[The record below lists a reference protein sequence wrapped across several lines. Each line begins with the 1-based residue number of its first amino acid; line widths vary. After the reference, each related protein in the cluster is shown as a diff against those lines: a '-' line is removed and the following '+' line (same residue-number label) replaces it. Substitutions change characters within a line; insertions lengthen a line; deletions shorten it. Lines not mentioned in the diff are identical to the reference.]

1 MFQVRPWPSVIV
13 HLDGDSFFVS
23 VFQAVN
29 PEYKGKAVVTGGER
43 GVATSMSAEA
53 KKLGV
58 TRAMPVFEIRKRFPS
73 CLIVNSDYEAYS
85 LFSKKIFEV
94 LHSFS
99 PTVEEYSIDEG
110 FADIKG
116 LRRPLNMTYLEI
128 GKALK
133 GRIESSLGITVSIG
147 ISLTKTLA
155 KVASNYG
162 KPSGLT
168 LINGLNIEKY
178 LAKTKIGDVWGIGEQ
193 TSSYLKK
200 FGIVTAL
207 DFAKLEEN
215 FIRKNLTKPFYE
227 IWREL
232 RGVKVYELDT
242 SAKTSYKSI
251 TRSQTFNPPSKN
263 RDFLWSQLLSHVE
276 EAFETCRRFGYQAG
290 KIHLYLKTQQFK
302 YRTTEIKLIEKTN
315 LPLIIRKQLWRGFE
329 RIYDSSFIYRAA
341 GCTIS
346 DLTSVDTLQRT
357 LFSEE
362 SKLNKA
368 RKVYPLF
375 EAGKVDFGVSLF
387 SKKKREKE
395 LTKLPQININGQ
407 F

>member
-1 MFQVRPWPSVIV
+1 MFQVRPWPNVIL

-23 VFQAVN
+23 VFQATN
-29 PEYKGKAVVTGGER
+29 PQYKGRPVVTGAER
-43 GVATSMSAEA
+43 GVATSMSPEA
-53 KKLGV
+53 KKLGI
-58 TRAMPVFEIRKRFPS
+58 TRAMPVYEIRKRFPS

-110 FADIKG
+110 FADLKG

-128 GKALK
+128 GKAIK
-133 GRIESSLGITVSIG
+133 DRIESSLGITISIG

-178 LAKTKIGDVWGIGEQ
+178 LIQTKIGDIWGIGEQ

-200 FGIVTAL
+200 LGIKTAL
-207 DFAKLEEN
+207 DFAKLQED
-215 FIRKNLTKPFYE
+215 FVLKNLTKPFYE
-227 IWREL
+227 TWKEL
-232 RGVKVYELDT
+232 RGNKVYDLDP
-242 SAKTSYKSI
+242 SAKSTYKSI
-251 TRSQTFNPPSKN
+251 TRSQTFNTPSKDK
-263 RDFLWSQLLSHVE
+263 DFLWSQLLSHIE
-276 EAFETCRRFGYQAG
+276 EAFETARRYGYQVG
-290 KIHLYLKTQQFK
+290 KIHLYLKTQKFK
-302 YRTTEIKLIEKTN
+302 YRVTEIKLIEKTN
-315 LPLIIRKQLWRGFE
+315 LPLMIRKQLWEGFE
-329 RIYDSSFIYRAA
+329 RIYDSTLIYRTT

-346 DLTSVDTLQRT
+346 DLTSIDTLQPT
-357 LFSEE
+357 LFLEE
-362 SKLNKA
+362 EKMNKA

-375 EAGKVDFGVSLF
+375 ETGKVDFGVSLF
-387 SKKKREKE
+387 SKEKKEKE
-395 LTKLPQININGQ
+395 LTELPQINIT
-407 F
+407 